1 MSKPIVEAHNLRK
14 YFENKAGIFQQLYRK
29 QVQPVRAVDDVTIE
43 IAPKEVLGL
52 VGESGC
58 GKTTTGKTLIRL
70 LEPTSGKVIFDGV
83 DITALKGSEMRKMR
97 KHMQMIFQ
105 DPYESLNPRKSVY
118 DIVAEPIKVHS
129 IEESPEAVLGLVSKT
144 LEEIGLVPPEE
155 FLFRFPHELSGG
167 QRQRIGVARAFV
179 VNPKFIVADEPTSM
193 LDASIR
199 VEILRLL
206 QNLIDKTSCAFL
218 YITHDI
224 ALARYIC
231 DRIGI
236 MYLGKI
242 AEVGPTE
249 DVVMK
254 PQHEYTKALLA
265 AVPVPDP
272 SARRAEA
279 NVIGEIPTSLNLP
292 LGCKFHPR
300 CPKAIEIC
308 RKEEPKTVEIE
319 KRHFVACHSVK
330 N

>member
-1 MSKPIVEAHNLRK
+1 MSKPIVEAYNLRK
-14 YFENKAGIFQQLYRK
+14 YFDNKTSIFQRLHRK
-29 QVQPVRAVDDVTIE
+29 QVQPIRAVDGVTLE
-43 IAPKEVLGL
+43 IVPKEVLGL

-83 DITALKGSEMRKMR
+83 DITALKGQEMRAMR

-129 IEESPEAVLGLVSKT
+129 IEESPESVLGLVSKT
-144 LEEIGLVPPEE
+144 LEELGLVPPEE

-199 VEILRLL
+199 CEILRLI
-206 QNLIDKTSCAFL
+206 QNLIDKTKCAFL

-224 ALARYIC
+224 ALARNIC

-236 MYLGKI
+236 MYLGKLV
-242 AEVGPTE
+242 EVGPTE
-249 DVVMK
+249 DIIMK

-272 SARRAEA
+272 GARRAEA
-279 NVIGEIPTSLNLP
+279 NITGEIPSSINP
-292 LGCKFHPR
+292 PSGCSFHPR
-300 CPKAIEIC
+300 CPRAIEIC
-308 RKEEPKTVEIE
+308 RKEEPKPVEIE
-319 KRHFVACHSVK
+319 KRHFVACHSARS
-330 N
+330 

>member
-1 MSKPIVEAHNLRK
+1 MSKPIVEAYSLRK
-14 YFENKAGIFQQLYRK
+14 YFENKGGIFQQLSRK
-29 QVQPVRAVDDVTIE
+29 QLQPVRAVDDVTLE

-70 LEPTSGKVIFDGV
+70 LEPTGGKVIFDGV
-83 DITALKGSEMRKMR
+83 DITALKGEEMRAMR
-97 KHMQMIFQ
+97 KYMQMIFQ
-105 DPYESLNPRKSVY
+105 DPYESLNPRQSVY
-118 DIVAEPIKVHS
+118 DIVAEPIKVHG
-129 IEESPEAVLGLVSKT
+129 IEKSPERVLGLVSKT
-144 LEEIGLVPPEE
+144 LEELGLVPPEE

-179 VNPKFIVADEPTSM
+179 VNPKFVVADEPTSM

-199 VEILRLL
+199 CEILRLI
-206 QNLIDKTSCAFL
+206 QNLIDKTRCAFL

-224 ALARYIC
+224 ALARNIC
-231 DRIGI
+231 DRIAI

-249 DVVMK
+249 DVIMK

-279 NVIGEIPTSLNLP
+279 SVTGEIPTSLNP
-292 LGCKFHPR
+292 PPGCKFHPR
-300 CPKAIEIC
+300 CLRATEIC
-308 RKEEPKTVEIE
+308 RKEEPKPMEIE
-319 KRHFVACHSVK
+319 ERHFVACHSAK
-330 N
+330 C